1 MPKVTQQGSGRAGT
15 RTPVSDLPG
24 QCSGFPR
31 PSAQLIGFFMVF
43 APRSR
48 LTLAGPAATEPW
60 FGLSQSAMRP
70 WCRGRRKLTL
80 LTPPPGGSESWTGR
94 RIRCATQRTWPGFS
108 PRKCWLSAETESQ
121 IPHSLQGLA
130 PMLPRMS
137 KNESSA
143 SKAGTPPLPQPHPGR
158 DRGTM
163 AHGLQEKPEHRKT
176 SPGLGLR

>member
-1 MPKVTQQGSGRAGT
+1 
-15 RTPVSDLPG
+15 
-24 QCSGFPR
+24 
-31 PSAQLIGFFMVF
+31 MVF

-48 LTLAGPAATEPW
+48 LTLAGPAAMEPW

-130 PMLPRMS
+130 PTLPRMS

-143 SKAGTPPLPQPHPGR
+143 SKAGTPPSPSPTPAGTEARWPTDCRRSLSTGR
-158 DRGTM
+158 RHQVWGCGEPLRG
-163 AHGLQEKPEHRKT
+163 AST
-176 SPGLGLR
+176 SPRGQVR